1 MSKQLKVG
9 IAGFG
14 LVGKKRFKQIENNRF
29 LINSAVCDINF
40 SGSGTLP
47 NGVRYYDTYKHLLKD
62 EVLDIL
68 FISLPNYLAP
78 EVIISAL
85 EKGLHVFCEKPPA
98 ADMKGMEKVRKTH
111 LKYPNLKV
119 KFGFNHRYHD
129 SVQLALKLIKE
140 QKYGNIINIRGIY
153 GKSFIINPND
163 PEITWRSEKS
173 KAGGGIL
180 LDQGIH
186 MVDLIRLFSGEGEYD
201 QIFSLIDY
209 NFWNYDVEDNAYVLM
224 KNSKSGS
231 IAMLHSSATEWSHT
245 FNLSITLTKGK
256 IVLSGILT
264 NSKSYGSE
272 KIIIN
277 ERNKNDQGVPR
288 DEVYTFINDN
298 SWCLEIE
305 DFVDSI
311 INDKPVSTGGV
322 EDACRTLKLVF
333 DIYNSEK

>member
-14 LVGKKRFKQIENNRF
+14 VVGKRRFQEIENNKF

-47 NGVRYYDTYKHLLKD
+47 NGVMYYDTYKHLLKD
-62 EVLDIL
+62 EALDIL

-78 EVIISAL
+78 EVTIAAL

-98 ADMKGMEKVRKTH
+98 ADMKGMEKIREAH

-153 GKSFIINPND
+153 GKSHIINPND
-163 PEITWRSEKS
+163 PEITWRSEKI
-173 KAGGGIL
+173 KTGGGIL

-186 MVDLIRLFSGEGEYD
+186 MVDLIRLFSGEYD
-201 QIFSLIDY
+201 IIHSFINN

-224 KNSKSGS
+224 KNSQSGT
-231 IAMLHSSATEWSHT
+231 IAMLHSTATEWSHT
-245 FNLSITLTKGK
+245 FNLSISLTKGK
-256 IVLSGILT
+256 IELSGILT
-264 NSKSYGSE
+264 NSKSYGAE
-272 KIIIN
+272 KIIIYK
-277 ERNKNDQGVPR
+277 RDKNNQGVPR
-288 DEVYTFINDN
+288 EITHTFINDN
-298 SWCLEIE
+298 SWRLEIE
-305 DFVDSI
+305 DFVESI
-311 INDKPVSTGGV
+311 INDKPVKAGGV
-322 EDACRTLKLVF
+322 KDAYKTLKLVF
-333 DIYNSEK
+333 DIYDSNKC